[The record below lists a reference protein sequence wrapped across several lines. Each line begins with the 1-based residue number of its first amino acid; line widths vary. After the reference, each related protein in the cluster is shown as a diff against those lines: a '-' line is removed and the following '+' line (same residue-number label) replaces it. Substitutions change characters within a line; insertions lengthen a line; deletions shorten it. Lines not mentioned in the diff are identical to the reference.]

1 MQTATFRPDNHIT
14 RAEVVTIV
22 NRVTERNADEDFID
36 ENTSDLLTFTDIKDK
51 VYWGLLRH
59 S

>member
-1 MQTATFRPDNHIT
+1 M
-14 RAEVVTIV
+14 

-51 VYWGLLRH
+51 GYWAYYDILSAANTHDALIINDVE
-59 S
+59 SWVE